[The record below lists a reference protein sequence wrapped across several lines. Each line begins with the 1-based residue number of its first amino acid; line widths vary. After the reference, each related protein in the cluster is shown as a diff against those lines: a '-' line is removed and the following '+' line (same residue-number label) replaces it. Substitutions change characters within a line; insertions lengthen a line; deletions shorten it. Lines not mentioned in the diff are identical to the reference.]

1 MNDLAGVLTAVIPSI
16 GVGVLFW
23 FAMRAIMN
31 ADRTESRAIARME
44 REEEQRAAET
54 AAKDSPPSI

>member
-31 ADRTESRAIARME
+31 ADRTERRAIARME